1 MIDQDFVAVQDSK
14 LLTNWQIMHIYSS
27 YFKTW
32 VRRTSGIF
40 GPHVCPDTLRSS
52 PLVLLPNFRNSLS
65 ILICIILVVL
75 SFNALASELLLDE
88 KQEKRAR
95 ALFET
100 VRCPSCEGQAI
111 KDSGASIARILREN
125 IRSQIVAGQSDQDII
140 ANLKSS
146 YGESIVFMPEGNF
159 ATLSLWLI
167 PLLILILSL
176 GKFLLRLLPAKQNLQ
191 QM

>member
-14 LLTNWQIMHIYSS
+14 LLAIRQN
-27 YFKTW
+27 
-32 VRRTSGIF
+32 
-40 GPHVCPDTLRSS
+40 TLR
-52 PLVLLPNFRNSLS
+52 
-65 ILICIILVVL
+65 ILIGILFIIVAV
-75 SFNALASELLLDE
+75 NALAAEMLLDE

-125 IRSQIVAGQSDQDII
+125 IRSQIRAGQSDQDII

-146 YGESIVFMPEGNF
+146 YGESIVFMPESSM
-159 ATLSLWLI
+159 ATLSLWLV
-167 PLLILILSL
+167 PLLILGLTL
-176 GKFLLRLLPAKQNLQ
+176 AKFFLRLIPIGRPKV
-191 QM
+191 